1 MSVCPSIKYGS
12 SIGLKP
18 IQPNKT
24 QTERN
29 DQNKIV
35 LDISKKEPLK
45 TLLVINGKR
54 NKTTKAKPK
63 VITPP
68 NLFGIDLRIA

>member
-1 MSVCPSIKYGS
+1 
-12 SIGLKP
+12 LNP

-29 DQNKIV
+29 DQKAKT
-35 LDISKKEPLK
+35 LKFSKKEPLK
-45 TLLVINGKR
+45 NLLATNGNK
-54 NKTTKAKPK
+54 NKTISAKPK

-68 NLFGIDLRIA
+68 NLLGIERKIA